1 MNALCKLKIFST
13 LLNSESRYFPL
24 INLIAGALV
33 TLAFAPFHQVWRVF
47 LLPAVLFYGWSVS
60 TPKQALINGWLFSVG
75 LQCSGASW
83 IFYSLHFHGGSP
95 AILAALMI
103 FLLAAYLSIYPAIAG
118 FIIARYCKTNTAI
131 KVMVL
136 SPIAW
141 ALSIWFQ
148 GIVMTGFAWMQ
159 LGYTQIDLPLSGYA
173 PVLGNHG
180 VSMFVA
186 MTSGLIVLVLTRSSA
201 WKRWLTVVVA
211 IWILGFALKQVA
223 WTEPVGEVIKVSLI
237 QGNIPQSDKW
247 KREMRQPTLI
257 RYRNL
262 SLQQKD
268 VDLIIWPETA
278 MPGYVHTLQAYL
290 DDVSLSMK
298 QRNTDLLTGIFIKDM
313 EKGRY
318 YNSLIN
324 IHGGEYRKRHL
335 VPLGEY
341 IPLRFLV
348 SFFNSWV
355 KIPMSDIEAGDDDQ
369 PLLRAAGQP
378 LGVSICFEDA
388 FARDVLKDL
397 PEATLL
403 VNVSNDAWFEDSIE
417 SYQHHE
423 IARMRALETGRT
435 MLRSTNT
442 GISSVIGPDGEVIAQ
457 SPHFKVHVLN
467 ASVQPMK
474 GSTPYVL
481 WGDYFLLLSGLG
493 VIGWFVYRSREN

>member
-1 MNALCKLKIFST
+1 VLNKLKSLSILF
-13 LLNSESRYFPL
+13 NSESRFFSL
-24 INLIAGALV
+24 INLISGALL
-33 TLAFAPFHQVWRVF
+33 TLAFAPFNQVWLVF

-60 TPKQALINGWLFSVG
+60 TPKQALINGWLFSLG
-75 LQCSGASW
+75 LQCSGVSW

-95 AILAALMI
+95 SILAVLMI
-103 FLLAAYLSIYPAIAG
+103 FLLAAYLSIYPALAG
-118 FIIARYCKTNTAI
+118 FFISRYCKVSTVI
-131 KVMVL
+131 KLMVL
-136 SPIAW
+136 SPVAW

-173 PVLGNHG
+173 PVLGNRG

-186 MTSGLIVLVLTRSSA
+186 MTSGLIVLVLIQSTA
-201 WKRWLTVVVA
+201 WKKWLAVVAA

-223 WTEPVGEVIKVSLI
+223 WTEPVGEAIKVSLI

-268 VDLIIWPETA
+268 ADQIIWPETA

-290 DDVSLSMK
+290 DDISSSMK

-348 SFFNSWV
+348 GFFNSWV
-355 KIPMSDIEAGDDDQ
+355 KIPMSDIDVGDDDQ

-378 LGVSICFEDA
+378 LGVSICFEDD
-388 FARDVLKDL
+388 FARDVLNDL
-397 PEATLL
+397 PESTLL
-403 VNVSNDAWFEDSIE
+403 VNVSNDG
-417 SYQHHE
+417 E
-423 IARMRALETGRT
+423 ISDVFHGLSMVT
-435 MLRSTNT
+435 MCWR
-442 GISSVIGPDGEVIAQ
+442 
-457 SPHFKVHVLN
+457 
-467 ASVQPMK
+467 
-474 GSTPYVL
+474 
-481 WGDYFLLLSGLG
+481 
-493 VIGWFVYRSREN
+493 